1 MFMLKE
7 KMSKFSKYLMPT
19 ITIIAIVF
27 AGFMYFQVA
36 QLKKSPQ
43 AALVKETK
51 DLVAKV
57 SKLVVLP
64 TNEQPTIA
72 TVSDPVAL
80 KDQPFFVNA
89 QKGDKVLIYTNSKK
103 AFLYS
108 VTLNKMLDVAPLNIG
123 GATPVKKSTEVVA
136 PTTN

>member
-1 MFMLKE
+1 MFKE
-7 KMSKFSKYLMPT
+7 KISKLPKVLKYLMPIT
-19 ITIIAIVF
+19 TIIALGF
-27 AGFMYFQVA
+27 AGFMYFQIVE
-36 QLKKSPQ
+36 LKKSPQ
-43 AALVKETK
+43 TALAKETK

-64 TNEQPTIA
+64 VDEQPTIA

-123 GATPVKKSTEVVA
+123 GTTA
-136 PTTN
+136 PAN

>member
-1 MFMLKE
+1 MFKE
-7 KMSKFSKYLMPT
+7 KISRLPKLLKYLMPITT
-19 ITIIAIVF
+19 IVALVF
-27 AGFMYFQVA
+27 AGFMYFQIVE
-36 QLKKSPQ
+36 LKKSPQ
-43 AALVKETK
+43 TALAKETK

-64 TNEQPTIA
+64 ADEQPTIA
-72 TVSDPVAL
+72 TVAL

-123 GATPVKKSTEVVA
+123 G
-136 PTTN
+136 TTAN

>member
-1 MFMLKE
+1 MFKE
-7 KMSKFSKYLMPT
+7 KISKLPKVLKYLMPIT
-19 ITIIAIVF
+19 TIIALGF
-27 AGFMYFQVA
+27 AGFMYFQIVE
-36 QLKKSPQ
+36 LKKSPQ
-43 AALVKETK
+43 TALAKETK

-64 TNEQPTIA
+64 ADEQPTIA

-123 GATPVKKSTEVVA
+123 G
-136 PTTN
+136 TTAN

>member
-1 MFMLKE
+1 
-7 KMSKFSKYLMPT
+7 MPITT
-19 ITIIAIVF
+19 IVALVF
-27 AGFMYFQVA
+27 AGFMYFQIVE
-36 QLKKSPQ
+36 LKKSPQ
-43 AALVKETK
+43 TALAKETK

-64 TNEQPTIA
+64 ADEQPTIA

-123 GATPVKKSTEVVA
+123 G
-136 PTTN
+136 TTAN